1 MTWFSRPSRSR
12 AALVAATSCLLLVTT
27 MHVAGASPQRQRLV
41 DRAPAGQPV
50 PSPLAFTTSFERV
63 VVVRLTY
70 GSDVLEGLAR
80 AVREERIESAV
91 ILTGIGSLTSYHVHS
106 VGRVELPNTNVFF
119 TGEGP
124 YDLTAVNGYVVGG
137 RVHAHVTFSDDKK
150 ALGGHLE
157 PGTTTYTF
165 VIVSLGVLPASV
177 DLSRVDDADWR

>member
-1 MTWFSRPSRSR
+1 MTSLCRRLGSR
-12 AALVAATSCLLLVTT
+12 AALVATLACLPAVTT
-27 MHVAGASPQRQRLV
+27 GRAPGADPEPQRLV
-41 DRAPAGQPV
+41 DRVPAGQPV
-50 PSPLAFTTSFERV
+50 PSPLTFTTSFERV
-63 VVVRLTY
+63 VVMRLTY
-70 GSDVLEGLAR
+70 GSDVLEGLTR

-165 VIVSLGVLPASV
+165 VIVTLGVLPASV